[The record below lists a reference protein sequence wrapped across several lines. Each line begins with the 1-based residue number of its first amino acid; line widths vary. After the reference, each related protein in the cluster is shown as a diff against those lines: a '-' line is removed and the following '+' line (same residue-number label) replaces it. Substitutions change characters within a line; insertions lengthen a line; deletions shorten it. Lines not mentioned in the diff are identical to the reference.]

1 MALRGI
7 PLGVR
12 GYDGGFALG
21 SIVGCFWV
29 VGDFGPR
36 WRLLGCGPKSE
47 SSGRH
52 GLRHGR
58 AAGWHGHQL
67 ALGRRETQ
75 SSEGRDLA
83 RSDRAT
89 WHDRATL
96 VKPRFLGFRDLGFA
110 EEQKHRG
117 CRGEILRVAI
127 LRGPNP
133 IPKHNW

>member
-29 VGDFGPR
+29 VEILAQGGDC
-36 WRLLGCGPKSE
+36 WVCGPKSE

-58 AAGWHGHQL
+58 AAGWHGH
-67 ALGRRETQ
+67 
-75 SSEGRDLA
+75 
-83 RSDRAT
+83 
-89 WHDRATL
+89 
-96 VKPRFLGFRDLGFA
+96 
-110 EEQKHRG
+110 
-117 CRGEILRVAI
+117 
-127 LRGPNP
+127 
-133 IPKHNW
+133 